1 MERRKF
7 VKQCCLT
14 SLTIPLSSTVFTA
27 CTSLYY
33 ASITEEN
40 NVIKIA
46 KSEFEIIKKQEVK
59 TRKFLLVNSEKFNFP
74 ISISISNEGKYT
86 ASLLKCTHRGCE
98 LIVGGGIYACPC
110 HGSEFSMT
118 GELLQGPAVLPL
130 QTFKITTDDNNIY
143 VQL

>member
-14 SLTIPLSSTVFTA
+14 SLAIPLSSAVFTA

-33 ASITEEN
+33 AAISEEN
-40 NVIKIA
+40 NTIKVS
-46 KSEFEIIKKQEVK
+46 KSEFVILKKGESK
-59 TRKFLLVNSEKFNFP
+59 NRKFVLVKSEKFNFP
-74 ISISISNEGKYT
+74 ISVSIADDGNYT

-110 HGSEFSMT
+110 HGSEFSMA

-130 QTFKITTDDNNIY
+130 QTFTITTDNENIY
-143 VQL
+143 LQL